1 MGDNRAAR
9 RRNERAATKAI
20 KSRGGPPSAER
31 PNSEHGVEVDLA
43 DDGFVYLTFYGGY
56 STFCVKW
63 TKQDAETV
71 AGMIQEAAAGKTE
84 KGVEIVRESGI
95 VVPPPG
101 MQL

>member
-1 MGDNRAAR
+1 MLVNRAER
-9 RRNERAATKAI
+9 RRQDRAQSKQI
-20 KSRGGPPSAER
+20 KSRGGPPLAEK

-63 TKQDAETV
+63 TQQDAVTV
-71 AGMIQEAAAGKTE
+71 GRMIVEAGEGE
-84 KGVEIVRESGI
+84 KGQGVEVIRESGI
-95 VVPPPG
+95 VVPPKG